1 MTCFCSVMGVASLDF
16 QPGYVSMPQAVL
28 VTVTADGLAL
38 GVVHVGVVRVAVDL
52 EDIVAVSIAGDGSE

>member
-1 MTCFCSVMGVASLDF
+1 
-16 QPGYVSMPQAVL
+16 MPQAVL

-52 EDIVAVSIAGDGSE
+52 EDVVAVAVAGDGSE